1 MLQNCYSNN
10 RSMLISKL
18 NFVSLI
24 ISFLFFSQVEIN
36 PCNDSYSLYLQPKKT
51 KINIDANNAKAALL
65 GELFKSDLYNSPLQ
79 NGKYQYD
86 GDSIF
91 FITTNQTESNM
102 PGTLSINL
110 PEIKLEVRL
119 DDSGYY
125 VNADSYKEKSFT
137 LMEEDV
143 KIKNLNCQKY
153 VSEDGEVELQITD
166 LIEGCEYK
174 NYPFYFIPF
183 GIPENK
189 IVVSYRSGTNKWV
202 LGIAEE

>member
-1 MLQNCYSNN
+1 
-10 RSMLISKL
+10 
-18 NFVSLI
+18 
-24 ISFLFFSQVEIN
+24 
-36 PCNDSYSLYLQPKKT
+36 
-51 KINIDANNAKAALL
+51 
-65 GELFKSDLYNSPLQ
+65 
-79 NGKYQYD
+79 
-86 GDSIF
+86 
-91 FITTNQTESNM
+91 M

-125 VNADSYKEKSFT
+125 VNADSYKERSFT